1 MTRFSGPAPAF
12 GTPEMRS
19 EFLLDPSYIATN
31 HGSFGAPPRKVLEE
45 RARITLEIEA
55 NPDLFCKVNYHHEL
69 NAALEPILSA
79 TGRHPIPSSLRTQKI
94 LYFSTVYGNV
104 LNGINYT
111 SSNDAF
117 SSIQLQITYPIS
129 TKSIL
134 PSSNPQS
141 QPNAQTETTLLKPDF
156 FVTNLH
162 KWLYVPRGAA
172 VFYCARRFHGVIR
185 HPVISEYDPKDWKR
199 GFHWVGTT
207 DVSPYLTAPFAIE
220 YRKWIGG
227 EDAIIKYCHD
237 LAVSG
242 GRIVAERLGTSVL
255 RGVLDGED
263 ALSGDDL
270 YASMVNVAVP
280 DTPLVT
286 EDFMNKLQ
294 VYLLQE
300 FKAGTAPYKHG
311 DKYYLRLSAQ
321 VYLNEQDFVKLADVL
336 YTVFYGKQ

>member
-69 NAALEPILSA
+69 NAALEPVSHLLGLGGDVDELVFATNATTGINAVMRSLKQILSA

-111 SSNDAF
+111 SSNDTF

-134 PSSNPQS
+134 SLIESTIATERANGNDIVLAIYDAITSVPGVTFPF
-141 QPNAQTETTLLKPDF
+141 TETTALLKSHGILTCIDAAHAIGQVPFNLSKVKPDF

-185 HPVISEYDPKDWKR
+185 HPVIS
-199 GFHWVGTT
+199 
-207 DVSPYLTAPFAIE
+207 
-220 YRKWIGG
+220 
-227 EDAIIKYCHD
+227 
-237 LAVSG
+237 
-242 GRIVAERLGTSVL
+242 
-255 RGVLDGED
+255 
-263 ALSGDDL
+263 
-270 YASMVNVAVP
+270 
-280 DTPLVT
+280 
-286 EDFMNKLQ
+286 
-294 VYLLQE
+294 
-300 FKAGTAPYKHG
+300 
-311 DKYYLRLSAQ
+311 
-321 VYLNEQDFVKLADVL
+321 
-336 YTVFYGKQ
+336 